1 MYELK
6 VHLHLIFTVECGLIV
21 GVFKLFHLVNG
32 SSDNPNKTLVVHIV
46 LPITI
51 TWREVDEF
59 TSKTLFFII
68 QQKKET
74 IFVFFSFYN
83 PILLVLATFQCH
95 LNWSMLGFLIPD
107 SEMVYLPDFL

>member
-46 LPITI
+46 LLITI

-59 TSKTLFFII
+59 TSKTLFLII

-74 IFVFFSFYN
+74 IFVFFLYYYLRGFSCLDSSFFN
-83 PILLVLATFQCH
+83 SKMPLH
-95 LNWSMLGFLIPD
+95 LY
-107 SEMVYLPDFL
+107 V

>member
-6 VHLHLIFTVECGLIV
+6 MHLHLVFTAECGLIV
-21 GVFKLFHLVNG
+21 GVFKFFHLVNG
-32 SSDNPNKTLVVHIV
+32 SSDNSNKTLVVHIV

-59 TSKTLFFII
+59 TSKTLFLII

-74 IFVFFSFYN
+74 IFVFLVFIILFS
-83 PILLVLATFQCH
+83 
-95 LNWSMLGFLIPD
+95 W
-107 SEMVYLPDFL
+107 YLPHFSAI

>member
-6 VHLHLIFTVECGLIV
+6 VHLHLVFIAECGLIV
-21 GVFKLFHLVNG
+21 GVSKLFHLVNG

-95 LNWSMLGFLIPD
+95 LN
-107 SEMVYLPDFL
+107 